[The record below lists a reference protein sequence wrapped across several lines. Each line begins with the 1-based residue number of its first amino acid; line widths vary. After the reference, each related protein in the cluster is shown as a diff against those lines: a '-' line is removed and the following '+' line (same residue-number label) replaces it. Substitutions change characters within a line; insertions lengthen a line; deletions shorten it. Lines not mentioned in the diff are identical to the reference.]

1 MKTTLQQL
9 AIYLSLIQAA
19 LLSGLLLGFAYPLWL
34 NVPTGI
40 LAWFA
45 LVPLLLSLRDAT
57 SFKVYTL
64 SVVIFLS
71 ISTGILGQFVMYSG
85 ILNGVLS
92 ILSEILIVFV
102 GFAVHYLFQKQFG
115 WRRSL
120 FALPFIL
127 TFTDWLHH
135 IIPHSFQV
143 TSFAHTQT
151 TVIWFAQ
158 IADVF
163 GQWGIAFWVV
173 LVNVSLAL
181 VMDNLQSLTQNCP
194 YCTATTT
201 PFDAI
206 LLSKIYDVVRFFKKW
221 AIQGSLLFGLPLMY
235 AFWVQLH
242 LPNEKSVKVALV
254 QTNENSYAKV
264 DSIAFNQRIERV
276 IRLTNEA
283 VKTQPDLLVV
293 PESALPIPVL
303 SNKNAFDLVRYYVSQ
318 WNTSLAVGFQE
329 FPDST
334 NRTSLYNSAFVFTP
348 QLANEWDKLGRS
360 MNQLKV
366 YRKQNPLPVMEYMP
380 YAEALGFKGILGVFG
395 GNILRGSKAQVFS
408 FPSQSTDVIN
418 RQASTDAIN
427 RQASTDAINRQA
439 SRDAINR
446 QASRDAINR
455 VSTTICWEQFFPNTQ
470 AELVASGAQFLCQM
484 NNDGWFGT
492 SAGQALLCN
501 MNRLR
506 AIENRRTVARCSNT
520 GISTFIDP
528 FGRLYGT
535 LPTNT
540 EAKGVGEVYLNSELT
555 FFTQYKSWFPK
566 VCGLVTLGL
575 FVFWR
580 SRNF

>member
-57 SFKVYTL
+57 SFKTYTL
-64 SVVIFLS
+64 SVVLFLS

-102 GFAVHYLFQKQFG
+102 GFALHYLFQKQFG

-143 TSFAHTQT
+143 TSLAHTQT

-163 GQWGIAFWVV
+163 GQWGITFWVV

-181 VMDNLQSLTQNCP
+181 VMDSLQSLTQDCP
-194 YCTATTT
+194 YCNATTT

-206 LLSKIYDVVRFFKKW
+206 LLGMIYDVVTFFRKW
-221 AIQGSLLFGLPLMY
+221 AIQGSLLFGLPLLY

-242 LPNEKSVKVALV
+242 LPNEKSIKVALV
-254 QTNENSYAKV
+254 QTNEDSYEKV

-283 VKTQPDLLVV
+283 AKTKPDLLVV

-303 SNKNAFDLVRYYVSQ
+303 SNKNAFDLVRSYVSQ

-380 YAEALGFKGILGVFG
+380 YAEALGFKGVLGVFG
-395 GNILRGSKAQVFS
+395 GNILRGSKAQVFA
-408 FPSQSTDVIN
+408 FPNQYD
-418 RQASTDAIN
+418 QAIT
-427 RQASTDAINRQA
+427 T
-439 SRDAINR
+439 
-446 QASRDAINR
+446 
-455 VSTTICWEQFFPNTQ
+455 STTICWEQFFPETQ
-470 AELVASGAQFLCQM
+470 AELVKSGAQFLCQM
-484 NNDGWFGT
+484 NNDGWFGA

-535 LPTNT
+535 LPTNV
-540 EAKGVGEVYLNSELT
+540 EAQGVGEVYLNSELT
-555 FFTQYKSWFPK
+555 FFTQYKAWFPK